1 VPLSCW
7 PASYTT
13 EPIGIGHQP
22 EVIDRQDG
30 PVPEP
35 SDLTDSGEPT
45 TTAHPVAPVPT
56 TLFDD
61 PAAENRWR
69 ARYSATRIS
78 LPSMARDAQHRTVY
92 VSNATGRYEVYC
104 WDVTNDRHAVLTERP
119 DGTVHAQLSADGE
132 QVWWFDD
139 TAGDEFG
146 VWQVQPFGSDPT
158 SAGDGPRGAEQGG
171 AEQGGAEQGG
181 AGQGGARQG
190 GAEQGLP
197 GVAAGYPAGLEVGT
211 RVVVGGFSDDDGTR
225 IHLARGGA
233 DPEVVYQHPEDGG
246 VGALSA
252 DETIWVL
259 SHSEHG
265 DARYPSL
272 RAIAVADG
280 TVLGEL
286 SDAPGR
292 GLIALMFSPV
302 PGDQRLLVEHER
314 RGRHELLIWDPTS
327 GSVTELD
334 IDLPGDLDAE
344 FYPEGSAVLVVHT
357 SAGRTSLHRF
367 SLEDGELVLLPA
379 ARGVVSGAVARRDGS
394 VWYRWSSAAEPGQV
408 RVLRADGT
416 DHVLLRPDGD
426 LSPGSEQV
434 TDVWVDGP
442 GGRIHALLAEPPAPP
457 GADGALGA
465 DEANGANGPA
475 GRPWPTVFAVHGGP
489 AIGDEDSFDANRAA
503 WLDAGFAVVQV
514 NYRGSTGYGSAW
526 RDALTERVGHIELA
540 DIAAVQDH
548 LVAGGII
555 DPARCAIFGYSWGG
569 YLALLGLG
577 VQPDRWA
584 AGVAGVPVADYVAA
598 YEDEMEPLRAY
609 DRALFGGSPREVPEK
624 YRDSSPLTY
633 VDHVRAPLLVLAGEN
648 DPRCPIRQIDNY
660 LDALAAR
667 GARYAVYRY
676 DAGHGSMVVDER
688 LRQCACEIA
697 FVRGILTPG

>member
-1 VPLSCW
+1 M
-7 PASYTT
+7 
-13 EPIGIGHQP
+13 P
-22 EVIDRQDG
+22 ES
-30 PVPEP
+30 
-35 SDLTDSGEPT
+35 SDLTSSGEPT
-45 TTAHPVAPVPT
+45 AAAHPVAAVPT
-56 TLFDD
+56 ALFDN
-61 PAAENRWR
+61 PAAESRWR
-69 ARYSATRIS
+69 ARYSATRMS

-104 WDVTNDRHAVLTERP
+104 WDVTTDRHTVLTDRP
-119 DGTVHAQLSADGE
+119 DGTAHAQLSADGE
-132 QVWWFDD
+132 HVWWFDD
-139 TAGDEFG
+139 TAGDEYG
-146 VWQVQPFGSDPT
+146 VWRVQPFGSGPK
-158 SAGDGPRGAEQGG
+158 SAGDGTENA
-171 AEQGGAEQGG
+171 AA
-181 AGQGGARQG
+181 
-190 GAEQGLP
+190 QGLP

-211 RVVVGGFSDDDGTR
+211 HVVVGGFSDDEGTR
-225 IHLARGGA
+225 VHLARDGSA
-233 DPEVVYQHPEDGG
+233 PDVVYQHPEDGG

-265 DARYPSL
+265 DARYPAL
-272 RAIAVADG
+272 RAIAVANG
-280 TVLGEL
+280 AVLGEL

-302 PGDQRLLVEHER
+302 PGDQRLLVGHER
-314 RGRHELLIWDPTS
+314 RGRHELLIWDLTS
-327 GSVTELD
+327 GTVTELD
-334 IDLPGDLDAE
+334 VDLPGDLDAD
-344 FYPEGSAVLVVHT
+344 FYPDGSAVLVVHT
-357 SAGRTSLHRF
+357 HAGRTSLHRF
-367 SLEDGELVLLPA
+367 SVDDGELALLPA

-408 RVLRADGT
+408 RALWNDGT
-416 DHVLLRPDGD
+416 DDVLLRPDGA
-426 LSPGSEQV
+426 LAPGSERV

-442 GGRIHALLAEPPAPP
+442 GGRIHALLAEPPARP
-457 GADGALGA
+457 GGQEQGAAGQIA
-465 DEANGANGPA
+465 GGQIAGGDDRT
-475 GRPWPTVFAVHGGP
+475 GRPWPTVYAVHGGP
-489 AIGDEDSFDANRAA
+489 ATGDEDSFDANRAA

-526 RDALTERVGHIELA
+526 RDALAERVGHVELA

-548 LVAGGII
+548 LVAAGII
-555 DPARCAIFGYSWGG
+555 DRERCAIFGYSWGG

-624 YRDSSPLTY
+624 YRDSSPLSY
-633 VDHVRAPLLVLAGEN
+633 VDRVRAPLLVLAGEN

-697 FVRGILTPG
+697 FVRNILSPG

>member
-1 VPLSCW
+1 M
-7 PASYTT
+7 A
-13 EPIGIGHQP
+13 
-22 EVIDRQDG
+22 

-35 SDLTDSGEPT
+35 SDAASGRPGIS
-45 TTAHPVAPVPT
+45 APPGGHPAATVPSA
-56 TLFDD
+56 LFDD
-61 PAAENRWR
+61 PAAESRWR
-69 ARYSATRIS
+69 ARYSATRMS
-78 LPSMARDAQHRTVY
+78 LPAMARDAQHRTVY

-104 WDVTNDRHAVLTERP
+104 WDVTHDKHTVLTDRP
-119 DGTVHAQLSADGE
+119 DGTAHAQLSADGE
-132 QVWWFDD
+132 RVWWFDD

-146 VWQVQPFGSDPT
+146 VWRVQPFGGGPRAAVHAARGPD
-158 SAGDGPRGAEQGG
+158 DGPA
-171 AEQGGAEQGG
+171 
-181 AGQGGARQG
+181 
-190 GAEQGLP
+190 QGLP
-197 GVAAGYPAGLEVGT
+197 GAAAGYPAGLQVGT
-211 RVVVGGFSDDDGTR
+211 HVVVGAFSDDDGTR
-225 IHLARGGA
+225 VHLSRDAA
-233 DPEVVYQHPEDGG
+233 APELVYQHPEDGG
-246 VGALSA
+246 VGGLSA

-259 SHSEHG
+259 AHSEHG
-265 DARYPSL
+265 DARYPAL
-272 RAIAVADG
+272 RAITVSDG
-280 TVLGEL
+280 TLVGEL

-292 GLIALMFSPV
+292 GLTALMFSPV

-334 IDLPGDLDAE
+334 IDLPGDLDGE
-344 FYPEGSAVLVVHT
+344 FYPDGRAILVVHT
-357 SAGRTSLHRF
+357 HAARTSLHRF
-367 SLEDGELVLLPA
+367 SLEDGELAVLPA

-408 RVLRADGT
+408 RELREDGT
-416 DHVLLRPDGD
+416 DRLLLRPDGE
-426 LSPGSEQV
+426 LAPGSEPV

-442 GGRIHALLAEPPAPP
+442 GGRIHALLAEPPATPG
-457 GADGALGA
+457 GADVGAGQGQGHGHGHGA
-465 DEANGANGPA
+465 AV
-475 GRPWPTVFAVHGGP
+475 RPWPAVFAVHGGP
-489 AIGDEDSFDANRAA
+489 ATGDEDSFDANRAA

-526 RDALTERVGHIELA
+526 RDALAERVGHVELA

-548 LVAGGII
+548 LVDAGVI
-555 DPARCAIFGYSWGG
+555 DRDRCAIFGYSWGG
-569 YLALLGLG
+569 YLALLGMG

-624 YRDSSPLTY
+624 YEDSSPLTY
-633 VDHVRAPLLVLAGEN
+633 VDRVRAPLLVLAGEN
-648 DPRCPIRQIDNY
+648 DPRCPIRQVDNY

-676 DAGHGSMVVDER
+676 DAGHGSMVVEER

-697 FVRGILTPG
+697 FVRDILHPLDPHRPAAEPR

>member
-1 VPLSCW
+1 
-7 PASYTT
+7 
-13 EPIGIGHQP
+13 
-22 EVIDRQDG
+22 
-30 PVPEP
+30 
-35 SDLTDSGEPT
+35 
-45 TTAHPVAPVPT
+45 
-56 TLFDD
+56 
-61 PAAENRWR
+61 
-69 ARYSATRIS
+69 
-78 LPSMARDAQHRTVY
+78 MARDAQHRTVY
-92 VSNATGRYEVYC
+92 VSNAGGRYEVYC
-104 WDVTNDRHAVLTERP
+104 WDVTNDKHTVLTDRP
-119 DGTVHAQLSADGE
+119 DGTAHAQLSADGA

-146 VWQVQPFGSDPT
+146 VWRVQPFGSSPE
-158 SAGDGPRGAEQGG
+158 SAEHPAHGPEDVAV
-171 AEQGGAEQGG
+171 
-181 AGQGGARQG
+181 
-190 GAEQGLP
+190 QGLS
-197 GVAAGYPAGLEVGT
+197 GAAAGYPAGLEVGT
-211 RVVVGGFSDDDGTR
+211 RVVVGGFSDDAGTR
-225 IHLARGGA
+225 VHLSLAGA
-233 DPEVVYQHPEDGG
+233 APELVYQHPEDGG

-259 SHSEHG
+259 AHSEHG
-265 DARYPSL
+265 DARYPAL
-272 RAIAVADG
+272 RALAVSDG
-280 TVLGEL
+280 TVVGEL

-327 GSVTELD
+327 GSFTELD

-344 FYPEGSAVLVVHT
+344 FYPDGRAVLVVHT
-357 SAGRTSLHRF
+357 HAGRTSLHRF
-367 SLEDGELVLLPA
+367 SLDDGALALLPA

-408 RVLRADGT
+408 RELRADGT
-416 DHVLLRPDGD
+416 DDVLLRPDGVPA
-426 LSPGSEQV
+426 PGSEPV

-442 GGRIHALLAEPPAPP
+442 GGRIHALLAEPPAPGGGSGGEP
-457 GADGALGA
+457 VGRSDG
-465 DEANGANGPA
+465 DQHRT

-489 AIGDEDSFDANRAA
+489 ATGDEDSFDANRAA

-526 RDALTERVGHIELA
+526 RDALAERVGHVELA

-548 LVAGGII
+548 LVAAGVI
-555 DPARCAIFGYSWGG
+555 DRERCAIFGDSRGG
-569 YLALLGLG
+569 YLALLGMG
-577 VQPDRWA
+577 VQPERWA

-609 DRALFGGSPREVPEK
+609 DRALFGGSPREVPDK

-633 VDHVRAPLLVLAGEN
+633 VDRVRAPLLVLAGEN
-648 DPRCPIRQIDNY
+648 DPRCPIRQVDNY

-697 FVRGILTPG
+697 FVRDILRPR

>member
-1 VPLSCW
+1 M
-7 PASYTT
+7 
-13 EPIGIGHQP
+13 ING
-22 EVIDRQDG
+22 QDG

-35 SDLTDSGEPT
+35 TDLTDLTDSGGPT
-45 TTAHPVAPVPT
+45 TSAHPAAAVPDA
-56 TLFDD
+56 LFDD
-61 PAAENRWR
+61 PAAELRWR
-69 ARYSATRIS
+69 ARYSATRMS
-78 LPSMARDAQHRTVY
+78 LPSLARDAQHRAVY
-92 VSNATGRYEVYC
+92 VSNATGRYEVYS
-104 WDVTNDRHAVLTERP
+104 WDVTTDRHAVLTDRP
-119 DGTVHAQLSADGE
+119 DGTAHAQLSADGE

-146 VWQVQPFGSDPT
+146 VWRVQPFGSDPA
-158 SAGDGPRGAEQGG
+158 SVADLPDEPAGAVR
-171 AEQGGAEQGG
+171 
-181 AGQGGARQG
+181 
-190 GAEQGLP
+190 GLP
-197 GVAAGYPAGLEVGT
+197 NAAAGYPAGLEVGT
-211 RVVVGGFSDDDGTR
+211 AVVLAGFADDDGTR
-225 IHLARGGA
+225 VHLARDGA
-233 DPEVVYQHPEDGG
+233 APEIVYQHPEDGG

-265 DARYPSL
+265 DARYPAL
-272 RAIAVADG
+272 RAISVADG

-286 SDAPGR
+286 SDAPGQ

-302 PGDQRLLVEHER
+302 PGDQRLLVGHER
-314 RGRHELLIWDPTS
+314 RGRHELLIWD
-327 GSVTELD
+327 VTAGAVGELD
-334 IDLPGDLDAE
+334 IDLPGDLDAD
-344 FYPEGSAVLVVHT
+344 FYPDGSAVLVVHT
-357 SAGRTSLHRF
+357 HAGRTSLHRF
-367 SLEDGELVLLPA
+367 DLEDNRLTLLPG
-379 ARGVVSGAVARRDGS
+379 ARGVVSGAVPRRDGS

-408 RVLRADGT
+408 RALAPDGT
-416 DHVLLRPDGD
+416 DQLLLRPDGEIA
-426 LSPGSEQV
+426 PGSQQV

-442 GGRIHALLAEPPAPP
+442 GGRIHALLAEPPAGPGGGSAGIGSGGAGPGGVGP
-457 GADGALGA
+457 GAV
-465 DEANGANGPA
+465 GPGTH

-489 AIGDEDSFDANRAA
+489 ASGDEDSFDANRAA

-548 LVAGGII
+548 LAAAGVI
-555 DPARCAIFGYSWGG
+555 DPGRCAIFGYSWGG

-577 VQPDRWA
+577 VQPERWA

-633 VDHVRAPLLVLAGEN
+633 VDRVRAPLLVLAGEN

-667 GARYAVYRY
+667 GAQYAVYRY
-676 DAGHGSMVVDER
+676 DAGHGSMVVGER

-697 FVRGILTPG
+697 FVRNILAPD

>member
-1 VPLSCW
+1 
-7 PASYTT
+7 
-13 EPIGIGHQP
+13 
-22 EVIDRQDG
+22 
-30 PVPEP
+30 VPEP
-35 SDLTDSGEPT
+35 SDVSEPGDVSEP
-45 TTAHPVAPVPT
+45 APPGRHPAATVPT
-56 TLFDD
+56 ALFDD
-61 PAAENRWR
+61 PAADGRWR

-78 LPSMARDAQHRTVY
+78 LPSIARDAQHRTVY
-92 VSNATGRYEVYC
+92 VCNASGRYEVYC
-104 WDVTNDRHAVLTERP
+104 WDVTHDKHTALTDRP
-119 DGTVHAQLSADGE
+119 DGTAHAQLSADGE

-146 VWQVQPFGSDPT
+146 VWRVQPFGS
-158 SAGDGPRGAEQGG
+158 GPARV
-171 AEQGGAEQGG
+171 G
-181 AGQGGARQG
+181 AGQENPGQKGTAV
-190 GAEQGLP
+190 QGLA

-211 RVVVGGFSDDDGTR
+211 HVVVGGFSDDDGTR
-225 IHLARGGA
+225 IHLSRDSGA
-233 DPEVVYQHPEDGG
+233 PELVYQHPEDGG

-259 SHSEHG
+259 AHSEHG
-265 DARYPSL
+265 DARYPAL
-272 RAIAVADG
+272 RAIAVSDG
-280 TVLGEL
+280 TVVAEL

-302 PGDQRLLVEHER
+302 PGDQRLLVGHER
-314 RGRHELLIWDPTS
+314 RGRHELLIWDLTS
-327 GSVTELD
+327 GSVTELG
-334 IDLPGDLDAE
+334 IDLPGDLDAD
-344 FYPEGSAVLVVHT
+344 FYPDGLAVLVVHT
-357 SAGRTSLHRF
+357 HAGRTSLHRF
-367 SLEDGELVLLPA
+367 SLEDGELALLPA
-379 ARGVVSGAVARRDGS
+379 PRGVVSGAVARRDGS
-394 VWYRWSSAAEPGQV
+394 VWYRWSSAAEPAQV
-408 RVLRADGT
+408 RELRADGV
-416 DHVLLRPDGD
+416 DDVLLRPDRAPA
-426 LSPGSEQV
+426 PGSEPV
-434 TDVWVDGP
+434 SDVWVDGP

-457 GADGALGA
+457 GGPGHGSGGQVGGADGRT
-465 DEANGANGPA
+465 

-489 AIGDEDSFDANRAA
+489 ATGDEDSFDANRAA

-526 RDALTERVGHIELA
+526 RDALTERVGHVELA

-548 LVAGGII
+548 LVAAGII
-555 DPARCAIFGYSWGG
+555 DRERCAIFGYSWGG

-584 AGVAGVPVADYVAA
+584 VGVAGVPVADYVSA

-633 VDHVRAPLLVLAGEN
+633 VGRVRAPLLVLAGEN
-648 DPRCPIRQIDNY
+648 DPRCPIRQIDTY

-697 FVRGILTPG
+697 FVRDILTPR